1 MNRNLSL
8 IRLICAVMIVI
19 CGTMLF
25 KTSAKANYFDDFYN
39 GVETFSGLPSE
50 VNRLKESY
58 RETLDDLDRA
68 QADAKQYQEQNAEL
82 MAQNKELSETV
93 QALQETNQARA
104 AREHKLKVML
114 VTVVALAAGYFV
126 FIRIMRYFM
135 RRANRI

>member
-25 KTSAKANYFDDFYN
+25 NTSAKANYFDDFYK